1 MFEPLPKSPIGAMLR
16 RLSPT
21 RYPVCLQPLT
31 SASKRGV
38 YPRHC
43 RNTGIPQT
51 DGEVVVEGRHAAED
65 SQQYQRHWA
74 MKRWMASLAWS

>member
-21 RYPVCLQPLT
+21 RNPVCLQPLP

-38 YPRHC
+38 IYGAA
-43 RNTGIPQT
+43 GIP
-51 DGEVVVEGRHAAED
+51 
-65 SQQYQRHWA
+65 
-74 MKRWMASLAWS
+74 ASLRLTEKLLSKAGTQLKTPSSTSVIGR